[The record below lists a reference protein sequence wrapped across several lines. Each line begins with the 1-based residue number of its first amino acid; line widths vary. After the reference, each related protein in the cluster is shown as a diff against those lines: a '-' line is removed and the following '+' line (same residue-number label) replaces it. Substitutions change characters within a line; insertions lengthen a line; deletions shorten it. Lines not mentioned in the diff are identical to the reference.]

1 MRYLKNTNR
10 KNDPWSVSSEW
21 LQWGLPGR
29 HTFCMFEMECTTACT
44 LEPISGSAGRSSA
57 DCVKWSTAGQLA
69 TPNMTHTDSLSCYGQ
84 QPLGSAL
91 RTSSTCT
98 LLLCNLSTSI
108 WTRTLPVTRTLKL
121 YLICRC
127 EISAASIPRALVKSQ
142 TTYLRYIVC
151 RKWRKICEIAA
162 TQEMSKMSW
171 VQSTWKIADKLLY

>member
-1 MRYLKNTNR
+1 MAAMKTSRTSYLLHVWDGVHDRLHVRANQRFGGKVISWLCQVVNSWPAR
-10 KNDPWSVSSEW
+10 HAEHDSHRQSQLIWS
-21 LQWGLPGR
+21 
-29 HTFCMFEMECTTACT
+29 TTA
-44 LEPISGSAGRSSA
+44 R
-57 DCVKWSTAGQLA
+57 
-69 TPNMTHTDSLSCYGQ
+69 
-84 QPLGSAL
+84 LGSAL

-171 VQSTWKIADKLLY
+171 VRLTWKIADKLLY